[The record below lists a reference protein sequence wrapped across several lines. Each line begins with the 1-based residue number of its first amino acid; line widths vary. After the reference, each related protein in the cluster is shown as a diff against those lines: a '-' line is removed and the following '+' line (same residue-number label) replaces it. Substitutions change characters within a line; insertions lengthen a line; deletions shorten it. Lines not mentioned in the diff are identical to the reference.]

1 MKIPKISKMVENY
14 RYNKH
19 QQELNRLVKIEDTS
33 ETVREELY
41 SAREILANYAKAKKI
56 SMEFSNTLNQLLVL
70 VSDRTGKFAEKLIS
84 ADTTKVSTVE
94 RERECLLENSDG
106 VNYIGHGVE
115 SHEDTFLRSVYRTV
129 EELTYA
135 LTKK

>member
-19 QQELNRLVKIEDTS
+19 QQELNRLVNIENTS

-41 SAREILANYAKAKKI
+41 SAREILANYAKAKNI

-70 VSDRTGKFAEKLIS
+70 VSDRTGKFAEKFIS

-106 VNYIGHGVE
+106 
-115 SHEDTFLRSVYRTV
+115 DRKSVV
-129 EELTYA
+129 
-135 LTKK
+135 